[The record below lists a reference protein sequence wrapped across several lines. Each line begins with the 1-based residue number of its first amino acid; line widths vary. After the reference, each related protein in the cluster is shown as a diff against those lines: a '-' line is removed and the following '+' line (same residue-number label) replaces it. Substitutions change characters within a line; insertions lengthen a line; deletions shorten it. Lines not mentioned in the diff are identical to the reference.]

1 MWLRPRVETM
11 NINLRWWQYA
21 QHPAETRLALFF
33 GALNLAYLVAA
44 FLGALRWPRM
54 AGAMVALIML
64 RSLLLATLEAP
75 EPRYTLECF
84 PLVMALAAC
93 YFTTWLVPGGGLSWK
108 IPDARGLLY

>member
-11 NINLRWWQYA
+11 NIHLRWWQYA

-44 FLGALRWPRM
+44 FLGALRWPPM
-54 AGAMVALIML
+54 AGAMVALIIL

-84 PLVMALAAC
+84 PVVIVLAAC
-93 YFTTWLVPGGGLSWK
+93 YFSTWLVPGGGLNWK
-108 IPDARGLLY
+108 TSAGSGVL

>member
-1 MWLRPRVETM
+1 M
-11 NINLRWWQYA
+11 
-21 QHPAETRLALFF
+21 ALFF

-54 AGAMVALIML
+54 AGAMVALIIL

-84 PLVMALAAC
+84 PVVIVLAAC
-93 YFTTWLVPGGGLSWK
+93 YFTTWLVPGGGLELEDIGCQRLCCSECSCRS
-108 IPDARGLLY
+108 PCADRR